1 VPEPLKALEM
11 LQRRG
16 RKDENTLADSV
27 FNEGINA
34 FVKKIESLAR
44 DLHVLS
50 ATVDKNS
57 TTVAK
62 VLTGSLT
69 KKQVDGSLN
78 QLLSTIVNSMPQTD
92 LRPVLSEMAEL
103 TNNMQAIA
111 QSISSI
117 PKTDLTDVL
126 LSQGMVAKQ
135 ISDIEFPQIPE
146 QRDFSSILNDILS
159 RLDELEKPKN
169 FEFQIER
176 FTSNPNS
183 NIKSI
188 TARQVK

>member
-1 VPEPLKALEM
+1 MPEPLKALEM

-27 FNEGINA
+27 FHEGVNA
-34 FVKKIESLAR
+34 FVKKMESLAS
-44 DLHVLS
+44 DLSALS

-57 TTVAK
+57 STVAN

-78 QLLSTIVNSMPQTD
+78 QLFAAIIKSMPQTD

-103 TNNMQAIA
+103 TGNMQAIA
-111 QSISSI
+111 QSISTI
-117 PKTDLTDVL
+117 PKTDLTDML
-126 LSQGMVAKQ
+126 ISQGMMARQ
-135 ISDIEFPQIPE
+135 ISDIEFPE
-146 QRDFSSILNDILS
+146 QRDFSSVLNDILS
-159 RLDELEKPKN
+159 RLDDLEKPKN
-169 FEFQIER
+169 FEFKIER

-188 TARQVK
+188 TATQVK